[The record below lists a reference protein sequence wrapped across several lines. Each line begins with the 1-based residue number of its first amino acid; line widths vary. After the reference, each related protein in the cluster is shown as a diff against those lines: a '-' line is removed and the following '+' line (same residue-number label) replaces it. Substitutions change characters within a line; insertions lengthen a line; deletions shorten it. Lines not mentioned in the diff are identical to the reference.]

1 MHKFTY
7 LNYIYIGQYTH
18 LEMCAAC
25 VCERRLARLLSNANM
40 QEELTDNMEFWA
52 TSPDIPP
59 MNPLTEKAGDFR

>member
-1 MHKFTY
+1 MHF
-7 LNYIYIGQYTH
+7 
-18 LEMCAAC
+18 AC
-25 VCERRLARLLSNANM
+25 LLSNANV